1 MLLRSGWRERERE
14 REEIIKPLDGV
25 LDGEIM
31 IIVGT
36 IIIGDAIQK
45 KDDYLFS
52 MEYRPG
58 MRIQWH

>member
-1 MLLRSGWRERERE
+1 MREKRRRERE
-14 REEIIKPLDGV
+14 REEEEVIKPLDGV

-36 IIIGDAIQK
+36 RLETRRIR

-52 MEYRPG
+52 VEYRPG
-58 MRIQWH
+58 MGIQWH